1 MTIDKQPK
9 SKLQDILMM
18 IVLMLRAMMMMTM
31 MNAYKST
38 IQMKYNLQ
46 LCMKSNSIRIIRNS
60 YSLMKRYMNSKIDYH
75 K

>member
-18 IVLMLRAMMMMTM
+18 IVLMLRAMMIMMMMMTM

-46 LCMKSNSIRIIRNS
+46 LCMKSNSILT
-60 YSLMKRYMNSKIDYH
+60 YSLMKRNMNSKIDYH